1 MMIWTPKQQEVLWS
15 KGRYME
21 KFLIPIIIAIIGSNA
36 FFGFIQFMITRK
48 DMIKKRFDE
57 LEKII
62 KYIDQGNVRLQI
74 MVLIH
79 LYPQRN
85 EEIMKLGRKYFIEF
99 GGNYY
104 LTSIFKQYIEDNHL
118 QYPTWW
124 DDLKQ

>member
-1 MMIWTPKQQEVLWS
+1 MD
-15 KGRYME
+15 
-21 KFLIPIIIAIIGSNA
+21 KFLIPIIIAIIGSNGLFA
-36 FFGFIQFMITRK
+36 FIQFIIIRK
-48 DMIKKRFDE
+48 DTIKKRFDE

-104 LTSIFKQYIEDNHL
+104 LTSIFKQYIEENNL

>member
-1 MMIWTPKQQEVLWS
+1 
-15 KGRYME
+15 ME

-79 LYPQRN
+79 LYPQRS

>member
-1 MMIWTPKQQEVLWS
+1 
-15 KGRYME
+15 ME
-21 KFLIPIIIAIIGSNA
+21 KVLIPIIIAIIGSNGLFA
-36 FFGFIQFMITRK
+36 FIQFVITRK
-48 DMIKKRFDE
+48 DTIKKRFDE

-104 LTSIFKQYIEDNHL
+104 LTSIFKQYIEENNL